1 MAAELDP
8 ILDPIPYPMPDSVR
22 VPKPGGLSLK
32 LKTYQ
37 AWSMPEAIAFV
48 KRDLGDDAVILHTR
62 TFERGGFFGFRKRTV
77 VEITAGRAA
86 EMPAEARAPAA
97 PLEPVVASRPSGAR
111 AAAVGAYASAGRGG
125 VAGGGSRASD
135 PAEPRRTAGPAASR
149 PVLEVELGS
158 RRESARESTRESTRE
173 PTRESIRESSSREG
187 MLDMEVERER
197 TRRLAQAMAIKFD
210 RIEEE
215 TQRRAGASERAAAAT
230 NERAV
235 EAATRPSDRRE
246 SRAAE
251 PRPQVAVNGAA
262 QRFVLV
268 PESRGDARTGT
279 PAKAPAEAI
288 ATRVEWPAPPASDES
303 RAVEVDTVK
312 VDTVKVEVS
321 AVRPMTA
328 LAATTPAPGATA
340 AASRPSVVVAPPVAR
355 SAAPTER
362 PSPVSRELDAIS
374 NFVGRVLERGD
385 AEPSRRVAASGS
397 VGSPRPPHAD
407 APSPVE
413 AAVFA
418 RLIGEEVAQDLARR
432 LAAEIA
438 AELEPSGEAIVDPD
452 SGALAPAAVAALRT
466 RITALLPADG
476 SSPFAILPGRHGPR
490 RIAFIGPTGVG
501 KTTTLAKVAAQLKLH
516 RGLSVGIVAADTY
529 RIAAVDQLRTYAEIL
544 GLPIEVAASPR
555 EAAEACARLGEVD
568 VILID
573 TAGRSQ
579 NDCMK
584 LSELRA
590 FLAAAAP
597 DETHLVL
604 SATAGART
612 LAREAEAF
620 GQLGVDRLA
629 LTKLDEA
636 AAFGTLVSLVAAFG
650 KPLSFLTHG
659 QEVPDHIE
667 EARGTRLATLLL
679 ASGDGVRDL
688 RSPMSR

>member
-1 MAAELDP
+1 M
-8 ILDPIPYPMPDSVR
+8 
-22 VPKPGGLSLK
+22 K

-62 TFERGGFFGFRKRTV
+62 TFERGGFLGFRRRTV

-86 EMPAEARAPAA
+86 EMPSEAKSPPAPLERSTGVRAPA
-97 PLEPVVASRPSGAR
+97 VR
-111 AAAVGAYASAGRGG
+111 AAALGAYAASG
-125 VAGGGSRASD
+125 AGGAAGGA
-135 PAEPRRTAGPAASR
+135 AAATAGTARDPRIKPDSR
-149 PVLEVELGS
+149 PAVQPGS
-158 RRESARESTRESTRE
+158 EPGAARGA
-173 PTRESIRESSSREG
+173 P
-187 MLDMEVERER
+187 LDMDAERER
-197 TRRLAQAMAIKFD
+197 TRRLAQAMAIRFD

-215 TQRRAGASERAAAAT
+215 SRLRAASSERTAATT

-235 EAATRPSDRRE
+235 EEATHASERRAIRGQDARTHQPAAT
-246 SRAAE
+246 
-251 PRPQVAVNGAA
+251 AA

-268 PESRGDARTGT
+268 PEAVSGARGPGVQSSEVRLDAP
-279 PAKAPAEAI
+279 PARPQAATAEAI
-288 ATRVEWPAPPASDES
+288 ATRVDWPGTARAGEDRVGPVAPSTS
-303 RAVEVDTVK
+303 R
-312 VDTVKVEVS
+312 
-321 AVRPMTA
+321 
-328 LAATTPAPGATA
+328 
-340 AASRPSVVVAPPVAR
+340 SRPLASQGTA
-355 SAAPTER
+355 SA
-362 PSPVSRELDAIS
+362 SGELDAIS
-374 NFVGRVLERGD
+374 NFVGRVLERRD
-385 AEPSRRVAASGS
+385 ATTSADGGEVSAPRADRATPVAPAATR
-397 VGSPRPPHAD
+397 SPL
-407 APSPVE
+407 E
-413 AAVFA
+413 TAVFA

-438 AELEPSGEAIVDPD
+438 TELEPAGDQLVEAG
-452 SGALAPAAVAALRT
+452 SGALAPAAVAALRA
-466 RITALLPADG
+466 RIAALLPADG
-476 SSPFAILPGRHGPR
+476 ASPFAIVPGRHGPR

-555 EAAEACARLGEVD
+555 EASEACARLGEVD

-667 EARGTRLATLLL
+667 EARGSRLATLLL

>member
-1 MAAELDP
+1 M
-8 ILDPIPYPMPDSVR
+8 
-22 VPKPGGLSLK
+22 K

-86 EMPAEARAPAA
+86 EMPAEAKAPAA
-97 PLEPVVASRPSGAR
+97 PLEPDVASRPSGAR

-158 RRESARESTRESTRE
+158 RRESARESTRESTREPTRE

-303 RAVEVDTVK
+303 RAVE

>member
-1 MAAELDP
+1 
-8 ILDPIPYPMPDSVR
+8 
-22 VPKPGGLSLK
+22 
-32 LKTYQ
+32 
-37 AWSMPEAIAFV
+37 
-48 KRDLGDDAVILHTR
+48 
-62 TFERGGFFGFRKRTV
+62 
-77 VEITAGRAA
+77 
-86 EMPAEARAPAA
+86 
-97 PLEPVVASRPSGAR
+97 
-111 AAAVGAYASAGRGG
+111 
-125 VAGGGSRASD
+125 
-135 PAEPRRTAGPAASR
+135 
-149 PVLEVELGS
+149 
-158 RRESARESTRESTRE
+158 
-173 PTRESIRESSSREG
+173 
-187 MLDMEVERER
+187 
-197 TRRLAQAMAIKFD
+197 
-210 RIEEE
+210 
-215 TQRRAGASERAAAAT
+215 
-230 NERAV
+230 
-235 EAATRPSDRRE
+235 
-246 SRAAE
+246 
-251 PRPQVAVNGAA
+251 
-262 QRFVLV
+262 
-268 PESRGDARTGT
+268 
-279 PAKAPAEAI
+279 
-288 ATRVEWPAPPASDES
+288 
-303 RAVEVDTVK
+303 
-312 VDTVKVEVS
+312 
-321 AVRPMTA
+321 MTA

>member
-1 MAAELDP
+1 M
-8 ILDPIPYPMPDSVR
+8 
-22 VPKPGGLSLK
+22 K

-86 EMPAEARAPAA
+86 EMPAEAKAPAA
-97 PLEPVVASRPSGAR
+97 PLEPDVASRPSGAR

-158 RRESARESTRESTRE
+158 RRESARESTREPTRE

-597 DETHLVL
+597 DDTHLVL